1 MLTNADIAEL
11 TDWRRDLHRFPE
23 VSGQERETA
32 ARVVAA
38 LAATRP
44 DQVVTGLGGHGVAAV
59 WNGTAPGDTVL
70 FRAELDA
77 LPIDEV
83 GQPDWRS
90 TVPGKGHMCGHDGH
104 MTILMALARLI
115 TRRRPATG
123 RVILMFQPAEETGAG
138 AAAVM
143 ADPRFAA
150 LKPDWAFALH
160 NMPGLPLGHA
170 ALQVGTMMCAS
181 QGMVVRL
188 TGKTAHA
195 SMPETGT
202 SPVHAVARLIPA
214 LLALGPGVALGGAVD
229 ETLRMV
235 TITHTRIGEP
245 AFGISPGYGELWVK
259 LRTRDDGPMA
269 ALRAAAETLV
279 RAEAARDGL
288 QVVIETHDSFA
299 ATVNDP
305 DAIARLTAALGAL
318 NLPHDDRNLP
328 LRASEDFGRFGADS
342 TKMAMMFLGSGE
354 KHPQLHNPDYDFPDS
369 LIPVGARLFQRVMTD
384 ILG

>member
-23 VSGQERETA
+23 VSGEERETA
-32 ARVVAA
+32 ARVTAA
-38 LAATRP
+38 LAGTRP

-59 WNGTAPGDTVL
+59 WNGAAPGETVL

-83 GQPDWRS
+83 GQPLWRS
-90 TVPGKGHMCGHDGH
+90 TIPNKGHMCGHDGH

-115 TRRRPATG
+115 SRNRPATG
-123 RVILMFQPAEETGAG
+123 RVILMFQPAEENGSG
-138 AAAVM
+138 AAAVL

-160 NMPGLPLGHA
+160 NMPGVPHGHA
-170 ALQVGTMMCAS
+170 TLRSGTMMCAS
-181 QGMVVRL
+181 QGMKVLL
-188 TGKTAHA
+188 TGKTSHA
-195 SMPETGT
+195 SMPETGI

-214 LLALGPGVALGGAVD
+214 LLALGPGGPLD
-229 ETLRMV
+229 EQFRMV

-269 ALRAAAETLV
+269 AMRAAAEALV
-279 RAEAARDGL
+279 REEAARDGL
-288 QVVIETHDSFA
+288 TVTFETQDNFA
-299 ATVNDP
+299 ATVNDAA
-305 DAIARLTAALGAL
+305 AITRLTAALDAL
-318 NLPHDDRNLP
+318 NIPHDDRNLP
-328 LRASEDFGRFGADS
+328 LRGSEDFGRFGVDG

-354 KHPQLHNPDYDFPDS
+354 RHPQLHNPDYDFPDS
-369 LIPVGARLFQRVMTD
+369 LIPLGANLFQRVLTD

>member
-1 MLTNADIAEL
+1 
-11 TDWRRDLHRFPE
+11 
-23 VSGQERETA
+23 
-32 ARVVAA
+32 
-38 LAATRP
+38 
-44 DQVVTGLGGHGVAAV
+44 V
-59 WNGTAPGDTVL
+59 WNGAAPGETVL

-90 TVPGKGHMCGHDGH
+90 TVPNKGHMCGHDGH

-115 TRRRPATG
+115 ARNRPATG
-123 RVILMFQPAEETGAG
+123 RVILMFQPAEENGSG
-138 AAAVM
+138 AAAVL
-143 ADPRFAA
+143 ADPRFAD

-160 NMPGLPLGHA
+160 NMPGLPLGFA
-170 ALQVGTMMCAS
+170 TLRTGTMMCAS
-181 QGMVVRL
+181 QGMKVGL
-188 TGKTAHA
+188 TGKTSHA

-214 LLALGPGVALGGAVD
+214 LLALGPGGPLDAD
-229 ETLRMV
+229 FRMV
-235 TITHTRIGEP
+235 TITHARIGEP

-259 LRTRDDGPMA
+259 LRTRDDAPMA
-269 ALRAAAETLV
+269 AMRAAAEDLV
-279 RAEAARDGL
+279 RAEAAADGL
-288 QVVIETHDSFA
+288 TVTFETHDNFA
-299 ATVNDP
+299 ATVND
-305 DAIARLTAALGAL
+305 DQAITRLTAALDAL

-328 LRASEDFGRFGADS
+328 LRGSEDFGRFGSDG

-369 LIPVGARLFQRVMTD
+369 LIPLGAQLFQRVMTD

>member
-23 VSGQERETA
+23 VSGEERETA

-59 WNGTAPGDTVL
+59 WNGAAPGETVL

-83 GQPDWRS
+83 GQPLWRS
-90 TVPGKGHMCGHDGH
+90 TIPNKGHMCGHDGH

-115 TRRRPATG
+115 SRNRPATG
-123 RVILMFQPAEETGAG
+123 RVVLMFQPAEENGSG
-138 AAAVM
+138 AAAVL
-143 ADPRFAA
+143 ADPRFAD

-160 NMPGLPLGHA
+160 NMPGVPMGFATLRA
-170 ALQVGTMMCAS
+170 GTMMCAS
-181 QGMVVRL
+181 QGMKVML
-188 TGKTAHA
+188 TGKTSHA

-214 LLALGPGVALGGAVD
+214 LLALGPGGPLDAD
-229 ETLRMV
+229 FRMV
-235 TITHTRIGEP
+235 TITHARIGEA

-259 LRTRDDGPMA
+259 LRTRDDAPMA
-269 ALRAAAETLV
+269 AMRAAAESLV
-279 RAEAARDGL
+279 RTEAARDGL
-288 QVVIETHDSFA
+288 TVSFETQDNFA
-299 ATVNDP
+299 ATVNDAQ
-305 DAIARLTAALGAL
+305 AITRLTSALDAL
-318 NLPHDDRNLP
+318 NIPHDDRNLP
-328 LRASEDFGRFGADS
+328 LRGSEDFGRFGVDG

-354 KHPQLHNPDYDFPDS
+354 RHPQLHNPDYDFPDS
-369 LIPVGARLFQRVMTD
+369 LIPLGASLFQRVMTD

>member
-32 ARVVAA
+32 ARVLAA
-38 LAATRP
+38 LAGTRP

-59 WNGTAPGDTVL
+59 WNGAAAGETVL

-83 GQPDWRS
+83 GQPEWRS
-90 TVPGKGHMCGHDGH
+90 TVPNTGHMCGHDGH

-115 TRRRPATG
+115 SRNRPATG
-123 RVILMFQPAEETGAG
+123 RVILLFQPAEENGSG
-138 AAAVM
+138 AAAVL
-143 ADPRFAA
+143 ADPRCAA

-160 NMPGLPLGHA
+160 NMPGLPLGFA
-170 ALQVGTMMCAS
+170 TLRPGTMMCAS
-181 QGMVVRL
+181 QGMKVVL
-188 TGKTAHA
+188 TGKTSHA

-214 LLALGPGVALGGAVD
+214 LLALGPGGALD
-229 ETLRMV
+229 EQFRMV

-259 LRTRDDGPMA
+259 LRTRDDAPMA
-269 ALRAAAETLV
+269 ALRAAAEDMV
-279 RAEAARDGL
+279 RTEAARDGL
-288 QVVIETHDSFA
+288 GVTFETHDNFA
-299 ATVNDP
+299 ATVNDKG
-305 DAIARLTAALGAL
+305 AIARLTAALDGL

-328 LRASEDFGRFGADS
+328 LRGSEDFGRFGVDG
-342 TKMAMMFLGSGE
+342 TRMAMMFLGSGE

-369 LIPVGARLFQRVMTD
+369 LIPLGAALFHRVLSD